1 MKLYFIK
8 IAAVLLFILFA
19 LSSCAIEP
27 GGVIESEAA
36 GKNIETTE
44 MTEATEIMEDTED
57 TEDAKDTEATEV
69 AETEI
74 AAEDVAEIKKYEEIL
89 DAYSEISLVEW
100 GDEKAED
107 ALDNFLDKVNKIIAK
122 PSTLQDESAY
132 QLQSSAY
139 ELYGVDLGYALHDI
153 NSDGISE
160 LILLSEDFF
169 VHSIYSLYNNETP
182 IFVGGY
188 WSRNRCIIDDMGTLY
203 IHGSNGAA
211 DGISASYI
219 LGKNTA
225 ELQLVELIGMES
237 YDAETGEDFE
247 PPRYYRIDKDG
258 DRIVIDEAEFFNSLE
273 NFPDSYPE
281 NITQNAGFEF
291 IPLHTTVK
299 NY

>member
-8 IAAVLLFILFA
+8 IAAGLLFILFA
-19 LSSCAIEP
+19 LSSCGVEP
-27 GGVIESEAA
+27 GGIIESESAV
-36 GKNIETTE
+36 KNIEA
-44 MTEATEIMEDTED
+44 TEATEITETTETTEITED
-57 TEDAKDTEATEV
+57 TEDVKDTEVEEAEV
-69 AETEI
+69 A
-74 AAEDVAEIKKYEEIL
+74 AAEVAEIKKYEEIL

-107 ALDNFLDKVNKIIAK
+107 ALDNFLDRINKIAK
-122 PSTLQDESAY
+122 TNALQEESAY

-139 ELYGVDLGYALHDI
+139 ELYGVDLGYALHDL
-153 NSDGISE
+153 NGDGISE
-160 LILLSEDFF
+160 LIVLSEDFF
-169 VHSIYSLYNNETP
+169 VHGIYSLYNSETP

-188 WSRNRCIIDDMGTLY
+188 WSRNRCVIDGTGTLY

-211 DGISASYI
+211 DGTSASYV
-219 LGKNTA
+219 LAQNTA

-237 YDAETGEDFE
+237 YDAETGEDLE
-247 PPRYYRIDKDG
+247 PPRYYQIDKDG
-258 DRIVIDEAEFFNSLE
+258 NRIIIDEAEFFTSLE

-291 IPLHTTVK
+291 TPLRTTVK